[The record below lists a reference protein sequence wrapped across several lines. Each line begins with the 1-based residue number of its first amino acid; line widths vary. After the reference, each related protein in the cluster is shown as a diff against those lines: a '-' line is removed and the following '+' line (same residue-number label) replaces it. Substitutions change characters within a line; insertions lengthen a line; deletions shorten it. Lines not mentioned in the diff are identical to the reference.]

1 MNNQSKEITSMLDK
15 VDSEGLEYA
24 MIDYSSFPK
33 IEDEEF
39 HKRRK
44 AFAKAA
50 NELSAYI
57 LEMGQ
62 KIGYERE

>member
-1 MNNQSKEITSMLDK
+1 MLDK

-24 MIDYSSFPK
+24 MIDYSSFAK

-44 AFAKAA
+44 AFVKAA
-50 NELSAYI
+50 NELSSYI